1 MKKTISEEDL
11 MDAMVRA
18 TSNMQDLIEKHPEVL
33 MTASML
39 SAHTIVEL
47 FGDSNDNFKES
58 EFTVLETYKI
68 GDIKYDICRG
78 GIIDPGFYQVLMTS
92 NKPFVGC
99 HDTVKALGRYNTEN
113 PYFRSVKCST
123 IADCYRN
130 ILSSYEKF

>member
-18 TSNMQDLIEKHPEVL
+18 TSQMQDLIEKHPEVL
-33 MTASML
+33 ITASML
-39 SAHTIVEL
+39 SAHTVVEL
-47 FGDSNDNFKES
+47 FGENVDLGDS

-78 GIIDPGFYQVLMTS
+78 GIIDPGFYHVLMTS
-92 NKPFVGC
+92 NKPFAGC
-99 HDTVKALGRYNTEN
+99 HDTVKAFGRYNTEN